1 MDIFT
6 GQDQQPPV
14 YNLHTAL
21 LLMVNYTPRLSGG
34 ESRGAHTR
42 HFSLQSSSRAVSDGG
57 PTVHDDIMTRCVV
70 SDMLTQLTQLTTVSL
85 SARPAL
91 AGALSWVKARP
102 RLSCWPQVCTAT
114 NSKHNT
120 QYTENTAT
128 ALSTVYLF
136 RQIRT
141 FFNGHLNGSIQTE
154 QALRTRSCVLRIF
167 SYS

>member
-6 GQDQQPPV
+6 GQDQQPPAPS
-14 YNLHTAL
+14 LHTAL

-42 HFSLQSSSRAVSDGG
+42 HFSLQSSSDGG

-70 SDMLTQLTQLTTVSL
+70 SDTTDNRLFVCP
-85 SARPAL
+85 RPAL

-114 NSKHNT
+114 NSKH
-120 QYTENTAT
+120 
-128 ALSTVYLF
+128 TVYREHSHCTGNFSVKLKHSL
-136 RQIRT
+136 I
-141 FFNGHLNGSIQTE
+141 FNGHLNGSIQT
-154 QALRTRSCVLRIF
+154 
-167 SYS
+167 

>member
-14 YNLHTAL
+14 YSLHTAL

-42 HFSLQSSSRAVSDGG
+42 HFSLQSSFRTASDGG

-70 SDMLTQLTQLTTVSL
+70 SDTTDNRLFVCP
-85 SARPAL
+85 RPAL

-114 NSKHNT
+114 NSKH
-120 QYTENTAT
+120 
-128 ALSTVYLF
+128 TVHREHGHCTGNCGVTF
-136 RQIRT
+136 RKIRT
-141 FFNGHLNGSIQTE
+141 FFNGHLNGSILT
-154 QALRTRSCVLRIF
+154 
-167 SYS
+167 

>member
-1 MDIFT
+1 MAGAEFASREDRRWIFLPGRT
-6 GQDQQPPV
+6 SSPQPPV
-14 YNLHTAL
+14 STAL

-70 SDMLTQLTQLTTVSL
+70 SDTTDNRLFVCP
-85 SARPAL
+85 RPAL

-114 NSKHNT
+114 NSKH
-120 QYTENTAT
+120 
-128 ALSTVYLF
+128 TVYREHSHCAGNSVPF
-136 RQIRT
+136 P
-141 FFNGHLNGSIQTE
+141 
-154 QALRTRSCVLRIF
+154 
-167 SYS
+167 